1 MTSDE
6 LQAWG
11 EAISESFDH
20 GEVYTVAQ
28 MPGGAIAPVSV
39 AELEEQWD
47 GISSGYD
54 LDGNFVTFDF
64 SGVADV
70 SRPVLRRA
78 PSHTVNAASAWSW
91 AIPADGT
98 DYWNYMPGF
107 GRYDTVNGS
116 NSRTLS
122 AGAWGGGSPSANVS
136 DFCSYNNSSL
146 GGSYIGSGLVGSPQY
161 TSVFSNVGFRVSR
174 SYSDW
179 KGWVGWYTTNI
190 FYSQSAFDGELSMD
204 AVIRPYQSWWGVS
217 SSSSFDD
224 ITELF
229 RHPPRAVSFILQN
242 LHGGGYSYYSSG
254 QEIDGGVYFW
264 SEKQENGAWRV
275 WFGDAEKTVLP
286 LPFSASEAWKF
297 GFSLQFGNTVTSI
310 GCADRPSV
318 YLNFNTWLNGSSGS
332 SAFQKLSDTVYYG
345 YSVVTVWN
353 WDSGSVILTKGATL
367 QDIYNALKG
376 NTAEI
381 AKQGGLIVGAVDA
394 LPDKFAS
401 GLTPSESDI
410 QGGVSD
416 VTSKFDASYGNTKS
430 LFDMVENLYV
440 TLKDG
445 FAGASDVTSWDFP
458 GIKVKLNGEVH
469 TICPE
474 MQVQKTDVGLQQYL
488 TLVVRVILVVALI
501 WMVWNKVHRVIVPKE
516 ADE

>member
-6 LQAWG
+6 LQAWDD
-11 EAISESFDH
+11 AIRESFAR

-28 MPGGAIAPVSV
+28 MPGGSV
-39 AELEEQWD
+39 ASVAVSELEEQWD

-54 LDGNFVTFDF
+54 MDGNFVSFDF
-64 SGVADV
+64 SAVAGVL
-70 SRPVLRRA
+70 RPVFRRA

-91 AIPADGT
+91 SIPSDGT

-107 GRYDTVNGS
+107 GRYPGSDTD
-116 NSRTLS
+116 S
-122 AGAWGGGSPSANVS
+122 AGAWGGGSVS
-136 DFCSYNNSSL
+136 DSENFYFYNPQRITS
-146 GGSYIGSGLVGSPQY
+146 SYIGSGLVGSQQY
-161 TSVFSNVGFRVSR
+161 TSVFSNFGFRTSSGSFVG
-174 SYSDW
+174 YNVTDW

-190 FYSQSAFDGELSMD
+190 LYSQSAFDGELSMD

-217 SSSSFDD
+217 SSTSFDS
-224 ITELF
+224 ITEIF
-229 RHPPRAVSFILQN
+229 RHPPRAVSFVLSN
-242 LHGGGYSYYSSG
+242 LDGGGYSYYKSG
-254 QEIDGGVYFW
+254 QEIEGGVYFW

-275 WFGDAEKTVLP
+275 WFGDSEKSVLP
-286 LPFSASEAWKF
+286 LPFAAAEAWKF
-297 GFSLQFGNTVTSI
+297 GFSLQFGDTVSSI
-310 GCADRPSV
+310 GFSGGNVGIYSA
-318 YLNFNTWLNGSSGS
+318 NAWLNSSPGSF
-332 SAFQKLSDTVYYG
+332 AFQQLSQTPYYG
-345 YSVVTVWN
+345 FSVVTVWN

-381 AKQGGLIVGAVDA
+381 IKQGGLIVGAIDA

-401 GLTPSESDI
+401 GLTPSQGDI
-410 QGGVSD
+410 QGGVTD
-416 VTSKFDASYGNTKS
+416 VTSKFGASYGNTES
-430 LFDMVENLYV
+430 LFDMVENLYI
-440 TLKDG
+440 TLEDG
-445 FAGASDVTSWDFP
+445 FFWSSDVTSWDFP

-474 MQVQKTDVGLQQYL
+474 MKVQKTDVGLQQYL
-488 TLVVRVILVVALI
+488 ILVVRVILVVALV